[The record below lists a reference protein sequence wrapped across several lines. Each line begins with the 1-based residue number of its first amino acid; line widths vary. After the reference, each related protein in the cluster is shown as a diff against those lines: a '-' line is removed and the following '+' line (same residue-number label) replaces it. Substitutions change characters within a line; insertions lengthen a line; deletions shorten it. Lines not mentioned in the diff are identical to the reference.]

1 MRPVEQ
7 LAKTKRRSFTEDLI
21 LVKMWIG
28 DINVVIH
35 EYPYIGGKPVKPPP
49 PEPEP
54 QVMPGLKLIQY
65 YQFFCY

>member
-1 MRPVEQ
+1 
-7 LAKTKRRSFTEDLI
+7 
-21 LVKMWIG
+21 MWTG

-54 QVMPGLKLIQY
+54 QVISWFILLIFGSLML
-65 YQFFCY
+65 QFFLSGNEKNYFR